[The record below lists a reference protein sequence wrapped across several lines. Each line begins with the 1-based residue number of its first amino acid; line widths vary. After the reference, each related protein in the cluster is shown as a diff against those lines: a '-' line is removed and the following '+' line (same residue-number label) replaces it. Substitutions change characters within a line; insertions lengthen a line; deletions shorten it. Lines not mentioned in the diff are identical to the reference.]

1 MYKNVFIGKNAQNQP
16 KRILILGESHY
27 EESGRIDGGTASVV
41 KYLAIN
47 GNDNKT
53 QFYKNIM
60 RTFGYEISKESR
72 NEFWNKVYCGN
83 YVNDPCGKGKNNPAK
98 SEISKNRTKYNDDL
112 FNFINENGIDIIL
125 CFSRLVYNSLPSFS
139 KSENQKQ
146 LTDKTELLKHRYHEL
161 YKFEYLPD
169 FGHKH
174 STVKLKKPLIVYG
187 FKHPSACYSYST
199 YYKSLEKEINEIG
212 L

>member
-1 MYKNVFIGKNAQNQP
+1 MYDNVFIGENAQNQT

-27 EESGRIDGGTASVV
+27 EESGKIDGGTASVV

-98 SEISKNRTKYNDDL
+98 SEISKNRTKYND
-112 FNFINENGIDIIL
+112 N
-125 CFSRLVYNSLPSFS
+125 
-139 KSENQKQ
+139 
-146 LTDKTELLKHRYHEL
+146 
-161 YKFEYLPD
+161 
-169 FGHKH
+169 
-174 STVKLKKPLIVYG
+174 
-187 FKHPSACYSYST
+187 
-199 YYKSLEKEINEIG
+199 
-212 L
+212 